1 MADPTAAQFK
11 CTGSADAMQCYD
23 FQSSTTHAQILAL
36 QNVINQFSASPD
48 IGFSPIGVDGV
59 IGKATTVAAFWAL
72 TIASMDPG
80 VQTDTAVT
88 ANAYLSQ
95 LNTAA
100 DIITAVEEVT
110 QTLSAA
116 ALQLNL
122 PVVAPPASAPN
133 PGVPPTQRGGNAA
146 AIAKAA
152 QIQAA
157 KGLSASVFD
166 TLAGFGIPMWAQV
179 VGGLALMAGGYFA
192 FERYKKTHP
201 ARARR

>member
-1 MADPTAAQFK
+1 MANPTTAQYK
-11 CTGSADAMQCYD
+11 CTGSGDQLQCYD
-23 FQSSTTHAQILAL
+23 FQSATTHAQILAF
-36 QNVINQFSASPD
+36 QNVVNQFSASPD

-72 TIASMDPG
+72 TVASMDPG
-80 VQTDTAVT
+80 VQEDTAVT
-88 ANAYLSQ
+88 ANAYLTQ

-100 DIITAVEEVT
+100 DLIAALEDVT

-116 ALQLNL
+116 AVQLNL
-122 PVVAPPASAPN
+122 PVVAPPGNPPN
-133 PGVPPTQRGGNAA
+133 PGRPPVQFGGNAA

-166 TLAGFGIPMWAQV
+166 TLAGFGIPMWAQI

-192 FERYKKTHP
+192 FERYKKTHTT
-201 ARARR
+201 RR

>member
-1 MADPTAAQFK
+1 MANPTAAQYK
-11 CTGSADAMQCYD
+11 CTGSGDQLQCYD
-23 FQSSTTHAQILAL
+23 FQSPTTHAQILAF

-80 VQTDTAVT
+80 VSTDTAVT
-88 ANAYLSQ
+88 ADAYLSQ

-100 DIITAVEEVT
+100 DITAALSDVT
-110 QTLSAA
+110 ATLQAA
-116 ALQLNL
+116 ASQLGL
-122 PVVAPPASAPN
+122 PIVPPPAGSPN

-146 AIAKAA
+146 AIAKAT

-157 KGLSASVFD
+157 KGLQASVFD
-166 TLAGFGIPMWAQV
+166 TLSGLGVPMWAQI
-179 VGGLALMAGGYFA
+179 VGGLAIIAGGYFA
-192 FERYKKTHP
+192 FERYKKTH
-201 ARARR
+201 A